1 MKELLNKIYKDNDLT
16 KKDIYKDKR
25 GFAIITRSGIEKIQ
39 AKNEIAVTYEVIKAE
54 LDNCIVKA
62 TSLIKE
68 GEDWIPK
75 METFGSAT
83 KDNCRQPFRMEIAEK
98 RALARVI
105 IKTMNYTN
113 VLGEDEISYQKTSQK
128 DWNNDL
134 DAINMLSNG

>member
-1 MKELLNKIYKDNDLT
+1 MNKIYKDNGLD
-16 KKDIYKDKR
+16 KNDIFTDRRK
-25 GFAIITRSGIEKIQ
+25 FTIITRSGVEKIQ
-39 AKNEIAVTYEVIKAE
+39 YKNSISVSFEVIKAE

-62 TSLIKE
+62 TSLIRE
-68 GEDWIPK
+68 GDEWIPK
-75 METFGSAT
+75 IETFGSAT

-113 VLGEDEISYQKTSQK
+113 VLGEDEISYQKTAAK

-134 DAINMLSNG
+134 DALNKLTNGGK